1 MNNATNSVIKNF
13 EVCDMRAVGAFTH
26 SFTTAKQ
33 VAEFCGCSVGRIY
46 EIARGANSNITG
58 VVSKTTTV
66 KRNFIVTAYNRE
78 TVKVWNS
85 LN

>member
-13 EVCDMRAVGAFTH
+13 EVCDMRDPSAWTH

-33 VAEFCGCSVGRIY
+33 VAEFCGCSVGRVY
-46 EIARGANSNITG
+46 EIAREANSKITG

-66 KRNFIVTAYNRE
+66 KRSFIITAYNRE
-78 TVKVWNS
+78 IVAVWNR